1 MSTFARNMKRLII
14 MFISCLWL
22 SAQAQTDTM
31 RVGGES
37 QAFIG
42 YLSYDAVLRSMAQYK
57 VVQEQ
62 ITILRQ
68 RFEAEQKRSADEFN
82 RKYEEF
88 LEGRS
93 EFPPTILRK
102 RQMEL
107 QELMQKSIEFREQG
121 RREISEATDSL
132 MSPVYDRLDKA
143 LQRIGAERGYALI
156 VNTDAKSCPYINPI
170 MGEDITTLVS
180 NAVNSLSIQQLPK

>member
-68 RFEAEQKRSADEFN
+68 
-82 RKYEEF
+82 
-88 LEGRS
+88 
-93 EFPPTILRK
+93 
-102 RQMEL
+102 
-107 QELMQKSIEFREQG
+107 
-121 RREISEATDSL
+121 
-132 MSPVYDRLDKA
+132 
-143 LQRIGAERGYALI
+143 
-156 VNTDAKSCPYINPI
+156 
-170 MGEDITTLVS
+170 VS
-180 NAVNSLSIQQLPK
+180 VE